1 MSRTNETR
9 HIKWHKHVNDN
20 AYQMQALIIN
30 NVGIKINAD
39 VNANNQ
45 LTKEYVLKDLFGIL
59 VIVITNVINHVTQ
72 RNIQTK
78 KIVNVEN
85 NYQQVS

>member
-9 HIKWHKHVNDN
+9 HIKWHKRVNDN
-20 AYQMQALIIN
+20 ADQMQALIIN

-45 LTKEYVLKDLFGIL
+45 LTKEYVLKDLSGIL

>member
-1 MSRTNETR
+1 
-9 HIKWHKHVNDN
+9 
-20 AYQMQALIIN
+20 MQALIIN

-59 VIVITNVINHVTQ
+59 VIVITNVINHVT
-72 RNIQTK
+72 
-78 KIVNVEN
+78 
-85 NYQQVS
+85 